1 MSDTPDLLTTVL
13 MIVIV
18 AAAGLSTGATGLGF
32 AQLTA
37 VGLSFVLDAKTAVIL
52 LALTV
57 PPISTVQLLR
67 HRGSVG
73 EWRSR
78 MLVLSAGC
86 IVGVPLGAYLLTILP
101 ESAIAIVLGLFTL
114 FFIATRLRRPT
125 FAIDPAYERMAAPV
139 VGLTGGIFNG
149 TIGVSGPILGSYLIA
164 LGVKP
169 STFAFT
175 IQILFLTMTL
185 VRLAGLVALGEVT
198 GPLLV
203 TGAMLLV
210 PSLAGQA
217 IGFRIQERVSPAG
230 FERAVLVVMAIAAV
244 GLLIRGVTGAG

>member
-1 MSDTPDLLTTVL
+1 MPDLLTMVL
-13 MIVIV
+13 MMVIV
-18 AAAGLSTGATGLGF
+18 TGAGLSTGATGLGF

-37 VGLSFVLDAKTAVIL
+37 VGLSFVLDARTAVIL

-57 PPISTVQLLR
+57 PPVSTVQLLR
-67 HRGSVG
+67 HRGSVA

-86 IVGVPLGAYLLTILP
+86 IAGVPLGAYLLTILP

-114 FFIATRLRRPT
+114 FFIATRVRRPT
-125 FAIDPAYERMAAPV
+125 FTIDPAYERVAAPV

-175 IQILFLTMTL
+175 IQVLFLAMTL
-185 VRLAGLVALGEVT
+185 VRLVGLVALGEVT
-198 GPLLV
+198 GPLLGM
-203 TGAMLLV
+203 GAMLLV

-244 GLLIRGVTGAG
+244 GLLIRGLTGAG

>member
-1 MSDTPDLLTTVL
+1 MPDPVTTVL
-13 MIVIV
+13 MVGIVL
-18 AAAGLSTGATGLGF
+18 AAGLSTGATGLGF

-37 VGLSFVLDAKTAVIL
+37 VGLSFVLDPRTAVIL

-57 PPISTVQLLR
+57 PPVSAVQLLR

-78 MLVLSAGC
+78 MLVLSVAC
-86 IVGVPLGAYLLTILP
+86 IAGVPLGAYLLTLLSEASI
-101 ESAIAIVLGLFTL
+101 AIALGLFTL
-114 FFIATRLRRPT
+114 LFVVTRVRRPT
-125 FAIDPAYERMAAPV
+125 LAIDPAHERIAAPV

-175 IQILFLTMTL
+175 IQALFLAMTL
-185 VRLAGLVALGEVT
+185 VRLAGLVVLGEVT
-198 GPLLV
+198 MPLLGM
-203 TGAMLLV
+203 GALLLV
-210 PSLAGQA
+210 PSLLGQA
-217 IGFRIQERVSPAG
+217 IGFAVQARVSPAG
-230 FERAVLVVMAIAAV
+230 FERAVLVVMLIAGV
-244 GLLIRGVTGAG
+244 GLLVRGLSGIA

>member
-1 MSDTPDLLTTVL
+1 MPDLPILIL

-18 AAAGLSTGATGLGF
+18 IAAGLSTGATGLGF

-37 VGLSFVLDAKTAVIL
+37 VGLSFVLDARTAVIL

-57 PPISTVQLLR
+57 PPVSTVQLLR

-86 IVGVPLGAYLLTILP
+86 IVGVPLGAYLLTVLP

-125 FAIDPAYERMAAPV
+125 FSVDPSHERIAAPV
-139 VGLTGGIFNG
+139 VGLIGGVFNG

-185 VRLAGLVALGEVT
+185 VRLVGLVALGEVT
-198 GPLLV
+198 GPMLGM
-203 TGAMLLV
+203 GAMLLV
-210 PSLAGQA
+210 PSLTGQA

-230 FERAVLVVMAIAAV
+230 FERGVLVVMAVAAV
-244 GLLIRGVTGAG
+244 GLLVRGLTGGG